1 MGNQQQLPVQ
11 HANVCVLVKCLNPEN
26 LNCHL
31 KKGLFPWQAY
41 VQSVLKYF
49 WDSEPVLHLHSSNTS
64 DLLLEGGLVPGY
76 STFKTKQQKTKAT
89 LNSMQRKQ
97 RKTHDKYINKFCV
110 NNMKNKH
117 YGSSQFLYHYVLP
130 GFMSQYCIALFSKY
144 HFKGSMMKKRKTS
157 LMTTEQTYSFNRF

>member
-1 MGNQQQLPVQ
+1 MRSAANSNPINPCKHRAHMGNQQPLPVQ

-31 KKGLFPWQAY
+31 KMGLFPWKAY

-64 DLLLEGGLVPGY
+64 GLLLEGGLVPGY
-76 STFKTKQQKTKAT
+76 STLKIKQQKNTKAT
-89 LNSMQRKQ
+89 LNSMYRKQ
-97 RKTHDKYINKFCV
+97 RRTRHQGINRFYV

-117 YGSSQFLYHYVLP
+117 
-130 GFMSQYCIALFSKY
+130 
-144 HFKGSMMKKRKTS
+144 
-157 LMTTEQTYSFNRF
+157 